1 LIFIAFVQQR
11 YIIPSMKKLI
21 PDLAVDGAVA
31 EYGEVFGIDSKRIP
45 DASNEIAAILLAN
58 NFQLRSCGAAL
69 ARVLGW
75 LAFQARNDIEPGE
88 FLKAVTDQGLN
99 YCGAFS
105 ARSERE

>member
-1 LIFIAFVQQR
+1 MR
-11 YIIPSMKKLI
+11 KLI
-21 PDLAVDGAVA
+21 PDLAVDSAVA

-88 FLKAVTDQGLN
+88 FLKAVTNQSLN

-105 ARSERE
+105 AHPETE

>member
-1 LIFIAFVQQR
+1 
-11 YIIPSMKKLI
+11 M
-21 PDLAVDGAVA
+21 AVDGAVA

-45 DASNEIAAILLAN
+45 DAANEIAAVLVAN
-58 NFQLRSCGAAL
+58 NFGLTSCGVAL